1 MQASWISGSKIK
13 FKWSAFFHLKNAKKR
28 KKILCNTAARIDH
41 PQNYFSLQGPQIT
54 WIQLFDSWP
63 ELERLER
70 VCGLNWTW
78 RGSNYLS
85 GLILKSY
92 CLYIT
97 HLMDELKLLTPWCCF
112 FKCLHLPSYHHQ
124 SCDNRR
130 GVFFWV
136 ALFSGCE
143 IWPLPTPWKIDDP
156 RGNVHIVI
164 QCTITVIFFKF
175 NL

>member
-1 MQASWISGSKIK
+1 M
-13 FKWSAFFHLKNAKKR
+13 
-28 KKILCNTAARIDH
+28 
-41 PQNYFSLQGPQIT
+41 
-54 WIQLFDSWP
+54 
-63 ELERLER
+63 
-70 VCGLNWTW
+70 VW

-164 QCTITVIFFKF
+164 QCTITVIFLNSIFKPKWLEHYYNHLEWPTVWMWSQSYALTGALVCELQF
-175 NL
+175 MHSLSQSVNTDTELRQDVPGPLMSLINCSVCQKTDQS